1 MSKNKCIYCN
11 NRILLPYY
19 ETFKYK
25 SIGGVKKI
33 NICLECGK
41 PLYYFNQC
49 DDCNRKMINCAK
61 LMY

>member
-11 NRILLPYY
+11 NKILLPYY

-33 NICLECGK
+33 NICLECQAILQAEK
-41 PLYYFNQC
+41 DLN
-49 DDCNRKMINCAK
+49 NCQIPF
-61 LMY
+61 

>member
-1 MSKNKCIYCN
+1 MKILFRKEIKDKPTSQEKELMEKYGQDINNK
-11 NRILLPYY
+11 
-19 ETFKYK
+19 
-25 SIGGVKKI
+25 
-33 NICLECGK
+33 CLECGK